1 MSDTAVAPKSSIVD
15 ELVKLEKPFSTQN
28 AYALNFHQECLFARQ
43 QLVKSDST
51 LKTATN
57 NPMSLRSAILNVPA
71 IGLSLNPALAHCY
84 LVPRAGAICLDIS
97 YRGLVKLATDSGA
110 IQFAKAVLVYEGD
123 TFEWRGPVE
132 QPLHTADVFDANR
145 IDAADPLKKLRGGYC
160 LAKLADGT
168 FMVDVMSAAEIL
180 EVRDS
185 SKAKDGPWKG
195 RWAGEMAKKTLV
207 KRASKSWPQSGG
219 RERLDRAVE
228 ILNEHEGLEDAPVVA
243 RQSDYLRPTP
253 EQTATYLELAKGD
266 SVDFWLWYRAQDER
280 IKVSLP
286 GCEFEHGKKQAT
298 MKMFNTLLEDGRVR
312 FGAWITDLSA
322 MCEQGD
328 EHGVAEFIA
337 EFEGDQYAALVESLS
352 TQHQA
357 FVQSLRIVA

>member
-1 MSDTAVAPKSSIVD
+1 MNDTAVVPKVSIVD

-195 RWAGEMAKKTLV
+195 RWSGEMAKKTLV

-228 ILNEHEGLEDAPVVA
+228 ILNEHEGLEDAPTVA
-243 RQSDYLRPTP
+243 RLTDYLRPTQ
-253 EQTATYLELAKGD
+253 EQTDTYLELAKGD
-266 SVDFWLWYRAQDER
+266 AVDFWLWYRSQDER
-280 IKVSLP
+280 LKSSLP
-286 GCEFEHGKKQAT
+286 GCEFERGTKQKMMKYFEDQLKHGRL
-298 MKMFNTLLEDGRVR
+298 TLD
-312 FGAWITDLSA
+312 AWVIDLRA
-322 MCEQGD
+322 LCEAGD
-328 EHGVAEFIA
+328 DHGTAEFMV
-337 EFEGDQYAALVESLS
+337 EFEGAQKDALLDALS
-352 TQHQA
+352 TEHRYYVSQLEVIA
-357 FVQSLRIVA
+357 

>member
-1 MSDTAVAPKSSIVD
+1 MNDTAVVPKVSIVD

-195 RWAGEMAKKTLV
+195 RWSGEMAKKTLV

-280 IKVSLP
+280 VKVSLP

-298 MKMFNTLLEDGRVR
+298 MKMFNNLLEDGRVR
-312 FGAWITDLSA
+312 FGAWVTDLAA

-328 EHGVAEFIA
+328 DHGVLEFIS
-337 EFEGDQYAALVESLS
+337 EFEGNQYLALLDALS
-352 TQHQA
+352 VQHQGY
-357 FVQSLRIVA
+357 VLSLRAAA

>member
-1 MSDTAVAPKSSIVD
+1 MNDTAVVPKVSIVD

-195 RWAGEMAKKTLV
+195 RWSGEMAKKTLV

-280 IKVSLP
+280 IKTSLP
-286 GCEFEHGKKQAT
+286 GCEFEYRKKQAT
-298 MKMFNTLLEDGRVR
+298 MKMFNTLLEDGRLRLEAWVHELTEICRTADDYAVR
-312 FGAWITDLSA
+312 EYLENYEGEKRAAIISALSP
-322 MCEQGD
+322 
-328 EHGVAEFIA
+328 EHYHYVTEL
-337 EFEGDQYAALVESLS
+337 EAA
-352 TQHQA
+352 A
-357 FVQSLRIVA
+357 